1 MVIDLSY
8 HGGGFIFSENHFIFY
23 STVFSKYSKWEIK
36 EFRDIKL
43 EQRVFKTSYLKV
55 RNITIG
61 EYKYPFNG
69 VPEGEGFIHKVI
81 PEFKSKVVNK
91 VIKKY
96 EENKIE
102 ERKKSE
108 EERVIKLNESKSK
121 IIKVFDQD
129 ENGKIDLVDF
139 DGLNLLLKKH
149 EKYIIEIDRIY
160 VKKFIK
166 IINYLKTKKRNIQSM
181 FDLIKEVPNQNKLT
195 SYVEIIKDDI
205 HSYTTILLSTL
216 QTIVSIRGDDMIVF
230 YEIYEEF
237 DQLNIFDSQHE
248 KDVSSKLTNIG
259 SGIEKVMN
267 EVKTMGEKINSSLGL
282 LTFVTEQGN
291 REIIKNL
298 ENVNS
303 SLRFSN
309 LLKSIQIYQNYRIN
323 QKLK

>member
-1 MVIDLSY
+1 M
-8 HGGGFIFSENHFIFY
+8 
-23 STVFSKYSKWEIK
+23 K
-36 EFRDIKL
+36 
-43 EQRVFKTSYLKV
+43 
-55 RNITIG
+55 
-61 EYKYPFNG
+61 
-69 VPEGEGFIHKVI
+69 EGEPNLYKVI
-81 PEFKSKVVNK
+81 PEFKSKVIDKVN
-91 VIKKY
+91 KKY
-96 EENKIE
+96 EEYKIE

-108 EERVIKLNESKSK
+108 EERVVKLNKSKSK
-121 IIKVFDQD
+121 IIKIFDQD
-129 ENGKIDLVDF
+129 ENGEIDLVDF

-149 EKYIIEIDRIY
+149 QKHIIEIDRTY
-160 VKKFIK
+160 VKNFIK

-205 HSYTTILLSTL
+205 HSYNTILLSSL
-216 QTIVSIRGDDMIVF
+216 QMIVSLRGDDMIVF